1 MINKSNKQRH
11 MKKQNTMVS
20 EPGLTN
26 QLKKGTTI
34 TGDFT
39 SESDARIDG
48 VINGNMKVKG
58 KIIIGPTGAVNGD
71 ISCSVCEISGKVK
84 GKLNIDSSL
93 TLKSSADFNGEMS
106 AKKLIIEPGAV
117 FNGSCK
123 MDSQK
128 NATGFSPE
136 KK

>member
-1 MINKSNKQRH
+1 
-11 MKKQNTMVS
+11 MKKQNIMVS
-20 EPGLTN
+20 DPTQTN
-26 QLKKGTTI
+26 MLKKGTTI

-58 KIIIGPTGAVNGD
+58 KIIIGTTGEVNGD

-84 GKLNIDSSL
+84 GKLKIDSSL
-93 TLKSSADFNGEMS
+93 TLKSSADYSGEMS

-128 NATGFSPE
+128 NATGFIPE

>member
-1 MINKSNKQRH
+1 
-11 MKKQNTMVS
+11 MKKQNNIIS

-34 TGDFT
+34 NGDLT

-48 VINGNMKVKG
+48 IVNGNLNVKG
-58 KIIIGPTGAVNGD
+58 KIIIGPTGEVTGD
-71 ISCSVCEISGKVK
+71 ITCSVCEISGKVK

-93 TLKSSADFNGEMS
+93 TLKSSANYTGEMS
-106 AKKLIIEPGAV
+106 SNKLIIEPGAV
-117 FNGSCK
+117 FNGTCK
-123 MDSQK
+123 MESKK
-128 NATGFSPE
+128 NAPGFTNE